1 MFKYL
6 PSPFA
11 DQADKRLAL
20 EALAKRYA
28 LAEGQVVID
37 PFGQSPLTAV
47 ICFHTDWPQSFIV
60 QVNEYS
66 WVTEKSSLHL
76 VGLWGLVAGEEN
88 QVTLKDQDGLSHTFV
103 IDLPALS
110 LPALTCEGQLED
122 LLCLVFADGE
132 TGPVAYDDQGR
143 VRWYLKAPCSHV
155 LKVNRRGHL
164 LTGAPLNPAPPHG
177 GTAIW
182 ELDPL
187 GYVYK
192 EWRFGAGFAEDLV
205 ELTDGRLLVISGDPH
220 AGTVRDSLWVL
231 DDQGEAQLF
240 WQAKTLLGKMPCLP
254 GQRGTDPIQLSA
266 LQYDPAEGLVWVSA
280 AAINMAFGLDP
291 ATAKCRQIYCEDRLV
306 KYLDLPVF
314 CQVISLAAYRQ
325 PAGTLAGGDRAWH
338 LLSNHF
344 PGGKGDPAGPA
355 QLLETVAGRE
365 AVLWQSP
372 LPAPVLN
379 SLARHGDYLHLHL
392 GATARDNTPPALYR
406 AIEDAPVASE
416 GYLLTDRGEAL
427 CSYRLDAATAAASL
441 IAPDQLKA
449 GNAPAIGR
457 LGDWAPV
464 MQVDIDLPV
473 EAEEEGLEDF
483 QGALLQWGDSLY
495 IKGTFFQG
503 EAVALR
509 LSQEGQTDWY
519 YLQTNRWP
527 YGCEWKYSLNEGPE
541 RPVIWRIPLE
551 DKRGTWQAAIW
562 VDSTLY
568 QAGAI
573 DLYGEKNKQ

>member
-20 EALAKRYA
+20 EALAKRHPVT
-28 LAEGQVVID
+28 EGQVVID
-37 PFGQSPLTAV
+37 PFGLSPLTAV

-66 WVTEKSSLHL
+66 WVTEKSTLHL

-88 QVTLKDQDGLSHTFV
+88 KVTLKDQDGLSHPFSL
-103 IDLPALS
+103 DLPALD
-110 LPALTCEGQLED
+110 LPALNCQGQVED

-132 TGPVAYDDQGR
+132 TGPIAYDGQGR
-143 VRWYLKAPCSHV
+143 VRWHLKAPCSHV
-155 LKVNRRGHL
+155 VKVNRRGHL

-205 ELTDGRLLVISGDPH
+205 ELTDGRVLAISGDPQ

-231 DDQGEAQLF
+231 DDHGEAQLF
-240 WQAKTLLGKMPCLP
+240 WQAKSLLEKIPHLP

-266 LQYDPAEGLVWVSA
+266 LHYDLDEGLVWVSA
-280 AAINMAFGLDP
+280 AAINMTFGLDP

-306 KYLDLPVF
+306 KYLDQPAF
-314 CQVISLAAYRQ
+314 CQVTPLEGYRQ
-325 PAGTLAGGDRAWH
+325 PAGTLAAGDRAWH
-338 LLSNHF
+338 LLSNRF
-344 PGGKGDPAGPA
+344 PGGKADPASPA
-355 QLLETVAGRE
+355 QLLETPTGQAE
-365 AVLWQSP
+365 LTWQSP
-372 LPAPVLN
+372 WPAPVLN
-379 SLARHGDYLHLHL
+379 SLARYGDHLHIHL

-406 AIEDAPVASE
+406 ALEDAPVASA
-416 GYLLTDRGEAL
+416 GYLLTSRREIL
-427 CSYRLDAATAAASL
+427 FNYRLEAATAAAAL
-441 IAPDQLKA
+441 ISPGRLKA
-449 GNAPAIGR
+449 GNDRAVGI
-457 LGDWAPV
+457 LGGWGPV

-483 QGALLQWGDSLY
+483 QGEILQGGTACILKAAFS
-495 IKGTFFQG
+495 KGRPWPFASVKPGRPNGTTYRPTAG
-503 EAVALR
+503 PMAVNG
-509 LSQEGQTDWY
+509 S
-519 YLQTNRWP
+519 
-527 YGCEWKYSLNEGPE
+527 
-541 RPVIWRIPLE
+541 IP
-551 DKRGTWQAAIW
+551 
-562 VDSTLY
+562 
-568 QAGAI
+568 
-573 DLYGEKNKQ
+573 